1 TREHLS
7 ALEVIGIKRVVIVQ
21 NKIDIVPRERVLE
34 NFREIKEFVRG
45 TIAENAPIIPI
56 SAQQKVNIDALIKT
70 IEETIPTPPR
80 DLKSPPL
87 MQVARSFDVNK
98 PKTKPE
104 NLLGGVL
111 GGSLMRGKLRVGEEI
126 EIRPGI
132 KGERDWT
139 PITTT
144 VESIMASGKFIEE
157 ATPGG
162 LIGVATKLDP
172 FLTKADNM
180 VGNVLGHPNELPPVL
195 REFTMEVQL
204 FENVVGLEE
213 SLKVEKIKTNEPLM
227 LAIGTAITLG
237 DVKSVRNE
245 IVEVNLRR
253 PVCAE
258 GGWRV
263 AISRRVG
270 GRWRLI
276 GSGVIA

>member
-1 TREHLS
+1 
-7 ALEVIGIKRVVIVQ
+7 
-21 NKIDIVPRERVLE
+21 
-34 NFREIKEFVRG
+34 
-45 TIAENAPIIPI
+45 
-56 SAQQKVNIDALIKT
+56 
-70 IEETIPTPPR
+70 
-80 DLKSPPL
+80 
-87 MQVARSFDVNK
+87 
-98 PKTKPE
+98 
-104 NLLGGVL
+104 
-111 GGSLMRGKLRVGEEI
+111 
-126 EIRPGI
+126 
-132 KGERDWT
+132 
-139 PITTT
+139 
-144 VESIMASGKFIEE
+144 
-157 ATPGG
+157 
-162 LIGVATKLDP
+162 
-172 FLTKADNM
+172 
-180 VGNVLGHPNELPPVL
+180 
-195 REFTMEVQL
+195 FTMEVQL